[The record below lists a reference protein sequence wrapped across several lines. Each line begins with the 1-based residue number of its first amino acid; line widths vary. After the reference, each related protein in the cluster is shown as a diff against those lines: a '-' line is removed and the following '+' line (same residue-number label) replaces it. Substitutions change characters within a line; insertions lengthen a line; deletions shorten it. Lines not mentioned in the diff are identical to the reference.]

1 MNFNQRKHR
10 KFSRVEKKVSKGD
23 KAVKNLVRQAKL
35 NGHILS
41 AQGRGLTK
49 IPREVLEVKQWVELD
64 LSSNLINE
72 WPVVDVYR
80 DLDHL
85 ILSGNKLKSIGPS
98 IGRLTN
104 LKTLHINGNLLER
117 LPPDIGKLHQ
127 LTILDL
133 QNNKLLSLPRE
144 IGDLRSLEEFTLSGN
159 PLIQVPKEMGKLKRL
174 QLLDLSCCSLSTLPP
189 EFCQM
194 SSLLDLNL
202 GRNQLTSL
210 PNTWDTMSRLVVLK
224 LDGNQINRIPIT
236 LGACCHISQILL
248 DGNPIEDEKLMAQYS
263 ISSEHMMRYWE
274 NEYFSWKQHQKRK
287 ERKKQQRQD
296 AIGRKPKSRLSV
308 SDGVKKSPRRNSERM
323 PRIQISANQPKS
335 NSAPGSPRSP
345 KRGALPPEKYK
356 RLVEASANIV
366 RTLLAKIEIIAAMT
380 DKTDDVPSCLPIA
393 RIISGV
399 QKHLD
404 TIVIYIQPIVQ
415 VPVPIP
421 TSNQSQFMRLK
432 QLTLSKSKQN
442 IEIVKRM
449 QEILMAE
456 PSIQHLSLI
465 ARTAKQALES
475 LNV

>member
-287 ERKKQQRQD
+287 ERKKQQRQGDLERSGSPKKNLSPRSLSKNPARRKSTRLSGSPKKKLGVNRRKSGSHVKRSASPIRVTD
-296 AIGRKPKSRLSV
+296 ADSISKVGRKPRS
-308 SDGVKKSPRRNSERM
+308 M
-323 PRIQISANQPKS
+323 PSLPYLYITSYISMIFF
-335 NSAPGSPRSP
+335 
-345 KRGALPPEKYK
+345 E
-356 RLVEASANIV
+356 
-366 RTLLAKIEIIAAMT
+366 LL
-380 DKTDDVPSCLPIA
+380 
-393 RIISGV
+393 
-399 QKHLD
+399 
-404 TIVIYIQPIVQ
+404 
-415 VPVPIP
+415 
-421 TSNQSQFMRLK
+421 FF
-432 QLTLSKSKQN
+432 SKSDYAVMYWFLFFFFQ
-442 IEIVKRM
+442 IFCVVVLR
-449 QEILMAE
+449 
-456 PSIQHLSLI
+456 
-465 ARTAKQALES
+465 ALC
-475 LNV
+475 